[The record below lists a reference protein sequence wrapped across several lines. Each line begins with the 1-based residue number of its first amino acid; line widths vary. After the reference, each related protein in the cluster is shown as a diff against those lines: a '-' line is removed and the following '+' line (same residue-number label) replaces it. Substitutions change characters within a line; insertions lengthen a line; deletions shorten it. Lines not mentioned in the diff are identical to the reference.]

1 MKPIIG
7 VMPLWD
13 DDKNSIWMLPGYL
26 DGISMAGGIPLI
38 LPLLTEGGDLE
49 QLMNMCDGFLFTGG
63 HDVSPRMY
71 SEPPMEGKIS
81 SCKKRDEMESF
92 ILKEAI
98 DGNKPILGI
107 CRGMQ
112 FINAF
117 LGGTLYQDIPTQF
130 PTDIEHHQDPP
141 YDIPLH
147 TVDIIPGTPLY
158 HCLGVER
165 LAVNSYHHQAVKEIA
180 PGLVTM
186 AVSPDGLIEAFCM
199 PSHRFLWAVQWHP
212 EFSYIS
218 DSNSRKILSAFV
230 EASKT

>member
-81 SCKKRDEMESF
+81 SCKKRDEMEAF
-92 ILKEAI
+92 ILQEAI
-98 DGNKPILGI
+98 DSNKPILG
-107 CRGMQ
+107 
-112 FINAF
+112 
-117 LGGTLYQDIPTQF
+117 
-130 PTDIEHHQDPP
+130 
-141 YDIPLH
+141 
-147 TVDIIPGTPLY
+147 V
-158 HCLGVER
+158 
-165 LAVNSYHHQAVKEIA
+165 
-180 PGLVTM
+180 
-186 AVSPDGLIEAFCM
+186 
-199 PSHRFLWAVQWHP
+199 
-212 EFSYIS
+212 
-218 DSNSRKILSAFV
+218 
-230 EASKT
+230 